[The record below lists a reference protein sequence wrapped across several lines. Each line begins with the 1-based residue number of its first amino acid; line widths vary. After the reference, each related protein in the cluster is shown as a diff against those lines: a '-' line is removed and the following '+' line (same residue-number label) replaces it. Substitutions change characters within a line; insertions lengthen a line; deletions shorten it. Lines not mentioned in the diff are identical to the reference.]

1 MARKIL
7 FVDDDPILR
16 IAIGKSLAVFKDTY
30 TIIMAN
36 DGFEAVKKMEEIAF
50 SLVIVDLVMPRM
62 DGMSLIQHIRGK
74 YPDIPVIIISGTV
87 VAEMEN
93 ITKTPGVVDYF
104 RKPFQVDDL
113 HSAIMKTLQKEA
125 DGGIM
130 NDVSPTVFLQLME
143 MDAKTCTIRII
154 NKVSQEGGVLY
165 FIDGQLLDARIG
177 VLYGIEAAYKVFSWD
192 VVTIIIGNECRPRED
207 KIHSELQ
214 PIIMKAVGLKDESE
228 EIPLD
233 PVAGEVVGDDASP
246 APALN
251 TGGKDESAQRTLQSN
266 IHDLKELLREK
277 LGENSG
283 VKDIYHDGSM
293 DDVLLLLAEVGD
305 FARFGHLKAGC
316 IENGTETNQIIL
328 PGESVT
334 RIDLSADCSKNKI
347 LQLLFQGNSIL
358 RDATNG
364 K

>member
-30 TIIMAN
+30 TVVMAS

-50 SLVIVDLVMPRM
+50 SLVIVDLIMPRM

-87 VAEMEN
+87 VAEMGN
-93 ITKTPGVVDYF
+93 LTKTPGIVDYF

-113 HSAIMKTLQKEA
+113 HTAVMKTLQKEA

-177 VLYGIEAAYKVFSWD
+177 LLYGIEAAYKVFSWD

-228 EIPLD
+228 EVPLD
-233 PVAGEVVGDDASP
+233 PVAGEVVSDGTSS
-246 APALN
+246 APAL
-251 TGGKDESAQRTLQSN
+251 RTLQSN
-266 IHDLKELLREK
+266 IPDLKELLQEK

-293 DDVLLLLAEVGD
+293 DDVLLLLAEVGG

-316 IENGTETNQIIL
+316 VENGTETNQIIL

-334 RIDLSADCSKNKI
+334 RIDLSPDCSKNKI